1 MPKIL
6 AIDDKQ
12 DNLTSITALLRN
24 LMPEC
29 AVITAQSGPEGID
42 KAVAEIPDTVLLDV
56 HMPGM
61 DGFETCRRLKA
72 DARTRSI
79 PVVMITAVRTD
90 AQSRIKGLEIGADA
104 FVSKPID
111 EHELVSQIKVAFR
124 IREAEAA
131 LRVEREA
138 LEAKVLK
145 RTAELRRNQLRY
157 QALVEATSDWVWSI
171 NAENRYTYASPRVED
186 LLGYSPDEILGKTPF
201 DLMPPQEAENINS
214 IFQEICTAR
223 RPFRDLENLN
233 TRKNG
238 EPVYLE
244 TSGVPFFDEEGN
256 FAGYHG
262 IDRDITERKQA
273 EKKIT
278 DQLDELQR
286 WNDVMQGREERMIE
300 LKKEVNELLARA
312 GQPLR
317 YPSALGDG

>member
-12 DNLTSITALLRN
+12 DNLTSITALLRH

-29 AVITAQSGPEGID
+29 VLITAQSGPEGIE
-42 KAVAEIPDTVLLDV
+42 KAVTEMPDTVLLDV

-72 DARTRSI
+72 DDRTRPI

-111 EHELVSQIKVAFR
+111 ECELVSQIKVAIR

-131 LRVEREA
+131 LRAERDT
-138 LEAKVLK
+138 LEAKVLE
-145 RTAELRRNQLRY
+145 RTAELRRNELRY

-171 NAENRYTYASPRVED
+171 NAEGRYTYASPRVED
-186 LLGYSPDEILGKTPF
+186 LLGYSPDYILGKTPF
-201 DLMPPQEAENINS
+201 DFMPPKEAEIIKS
-214 IFQEICTAR
+214 IFQKICDTR
-223 RPFRDLENLN
+223 RPFKDLENLN
-233 TRKNG
+233 IRKNG
-238 EPVYLE
+238 DPVILE
-244 TSGVPFFDEEGN
+244 TSGVPIFDEEGH
-256 FAGYHG
+256 FAGYLG

-273 EKKIT
+273 EEKIT
-278 DQLDELQR
+278 NQLDELQR
-286 WNDVMQGREERMIE
+286 WNDVMQGREERMIV
-300 LKKEVNELLARA
+300 LKREVNEQLART
-312 GQPLR
+312 GEPPR
-317 YPSALGDG
+317 YPSAVGKE